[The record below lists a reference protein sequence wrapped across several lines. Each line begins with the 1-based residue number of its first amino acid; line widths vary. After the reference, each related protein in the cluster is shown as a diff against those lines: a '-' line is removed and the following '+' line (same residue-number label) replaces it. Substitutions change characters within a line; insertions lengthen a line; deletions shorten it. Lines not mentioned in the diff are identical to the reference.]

1 MLVLDQP
8 AHVCRL
14 VQAGRV
20 CTFLEAG
27 FRSMQLI
34 VSPILCVLSVKKNH
48 RKVRC
53 HILFMYSQI
62 VKAFMVICLNIGTE
76 WHEGSST
83 KETKVT
89 DEIPLIDD
97 SGKDEPCLQVSFKT
111 FVFQQ
116 NGHVQIEAG
125 RGLKVSK

>member
-1 MLVLDQP
+1 
-8 AHVCRL
+8 
-14 VQAGRV
+14 
-20 CTFLEAG
+20 
-27 FRSMQLI
+27 
-34 VSPILCVLSVKKNH
+34 
-48 RKVRC
+48 
-53 HILFMYSQI
+53 MYSQI

-76 WHEGSST
+76 WHEGRST

-116 NGHVQIEAG
+116 NGHVKIEAG